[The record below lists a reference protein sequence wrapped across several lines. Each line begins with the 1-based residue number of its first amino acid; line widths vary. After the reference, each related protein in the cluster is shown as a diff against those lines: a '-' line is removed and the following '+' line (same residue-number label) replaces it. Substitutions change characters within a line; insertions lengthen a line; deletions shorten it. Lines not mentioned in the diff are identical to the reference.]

1 MRSNVSADIVCVFE
15 HAGTSVDAQR
25 FITARIRNVAGADR
39 VGFNSI
45 RIIRWCNPETN
56 EPRQFM
62 HSDGKQYF
70 RYSAQFSVGFTIEG
84 GYAEAQQWIV
94 DRLNEDESTS
104 YMNVQ
109 SVTMSVAPLAV

>member
-1 MRSNVSADIVCVFE
+1 MRSNVSAEIVCVFE

-25 FITARIRNVAGADR
+25 FIMTRIRNVAGADR

-56 EPRQFM
+56 EPRQFT

-109 SVTMSVAPLAV
+109 SVTMSVAPVAV

>member
-56 EPRQFM
+56 EPRQFT

-109 SVTMSVAPLAV
+109 SVTMSVAPVAV

>member
-1 MRSNVSADIVCVFE
+1 MRSNVSAEIVCVFE

-56 EPRQFM
+56 EPRQFT

-109 SVTMSVAPLAV
+109 SVTMSVVPVAV

>member
-1 MRSNVSADIVCVFE
+1 MRSNVSAEIVCVFE

-25 FITARIRNVAGADR
+25 FITARIRSVAGADR
-39 VGFNSI
+39 VSFNSI

-56 EPRQFM
+56 EPRQFT

-109 SVTMSVAPLAV
+109 SVTMSVAPVAV

>member
-1 MRSNVSADIVCVFE
+1 MRSNVSAEIVCVFE

-25 FITARIRNVAGADR
+25 FIMARIRNVAGADR

-56 EPRQFM
+56 EPRQFT

-109 SVTMSVAPLAV
+109 SVTMSVAPVAE